1 MDNQM
6 QIFTNKEFGQVRTVI
21 KNQEVWFIGKDVA
34 SALGY
39 KNTKDALINHVDTED
54 KTIIKRSEIATI
66 ENYLPKTA
74 FSVNFVDGNI
84 PNRGLTIINE
94 SGLYSLVLSSKLP
107 TAKEFKRW
115 VTKEILPSIR
125 KNGYYSFNQNRTTDK
140 QDEADLLNARARVAE
155 LWLKLGDRTEIKEY
169 KQITDSYA
177 SEVLAGKRVLPLPEV
192 SQKTYSAG
200 EIGAML
206 GVSARKI
213 GRIANLNNLKT
224 EEYGKFFYDKS
235 RYSSKEVETFRY
247 FDNAISKFKEL
258 IA

>member
-6 QIFTNKEFGQVRTVI
+6 QVFTNEKFGEI
-21 KNQEVWFIGKDVA
+21 KSIVDSNNEVWFVGKDVA
-34 SALGY
+34 TALGY
-39 KNTKDALINHVDTED
+39 KDISHAILDHVEKED
-54 KTIIKRSEIATI
+54 RVNSKTQG
-66 ENYLPKTA
+66 Y
-74 FSVNFVDGNI
+74 FVPEFGQ
-84 PNRGLTIINE
+84 RGTWLINE
-94 SGLYSLVLSSKLP
+94 SGLYSLVLSSQLES
-107 TAKEFKRW
+107 AKEFKRW

-224 EEYGKFFYDKS
+224 KEYGKFFYDKS

>member
-6 QIFTNKEFGQVRTVI
+6 QVFTNEKFGEI
-21 KNQEVWFIGKDVA
+21 KSIVDSNNEVWFVGKDVA
-34 SALGY
+34 TALGY
-39 KNTKDALINHVDTED
+39 KDISHAILDHVEKED
-54 KTIIKRSEIATI
+54 RVNSKTQG
-66 ENYLPKTA
+66 Y
-74 FSVNFVDGNI
+74 FVPEFGQ
-84 PNRGLTIINE
+84 RGTWLINE
-94 SGLYSLVLSSKLP
+94 SGLYSLVLSSQLES
-107 TAKEFKRW
+107 AKEFKRW

-125 KNGYYSFNQNRTTDK
+125 KNGYYSFNQNKTTDK

-224 EEYGKFFYDKS
+224 KEYGKFFYDKS

>member
-6 QIFTNKEFGQVRTVI
+6 QVFTNEKFGEI
-21 KNQEVWFIGKDVA
+21 KSIVDSNNEVWFVGKDVA
-34 SALGY
+34 TALGY
-39 KNTKDALINHVDTED
+39 KDISHAILDHVEKED
-54 KTIIKRSEIATI
+54 RVNSKTQG
-66 ENYLPKTA
+66 Y
-74 FSVNFVDGNI
+74 FVPEFGQ
-84 PNRGLTIINE
+84 RGTWLINE
-94 SGLYSLVLSSKLP
+94 SGLYSLVLSSQLES
-107 TAKEFKRW
+107 AKEFKRW

>member
-1 MDNQM
+1 M
-6 QIFTNKEFGQVRTVI
+6 
-21 KNQEVWFIGKDVA
+21 
-34 SALGY
+34 
-39 KNTKDALINHVDTED
+39 
-54 KTIIKRSEIATI
+54 
-66 ENYLPKTA
+66 
-74 FSVNFVDGNI
+74 
-84 PNRGLTIINE
+84 
-94 SGLYSLVLSSKLP
+94 
-107 TAKEFKRW
+107 
-115 VTKEILPSIR
+115 
-125 KNGYYSFNQNRTTDK
+125 
-140 QDEADLLNARARVAE
+140 
-155 LWLKLGDRTEIKEY
+155 WLKLGDRTEIKEY

-177 SEVLAGKRVLPLPEV
+177 SEVLAGKRMLPLPEA